1 MSAESR
7 VTALMEEVRAR
18 ETLAYVMRA
27 AVQRG
32 LVDVLGGNASVRV
45 EGGFVITPSQVPK
58 DLLRPWDMVFVSW
71 DGEWVG
77 PRKPSMEWR
86 MHKLV
91 YETRPDAGAV
101 LHLHNRTALALHE
114 AGLGVRPGDYVEA
127 HALGDCVAIVPYRP
141 AGSKELAAE
150 VAKAMRIC
158 RAAVLLR
165 HGVVV
170 AAENPYVALDAAEAL
185 EDLSAVAAIKEALKS
200 GP

>member
-1 MSAESR
+1 MSDESR

-18 ETLAYVMRA
+18 EALTYVMRA

-45 EGGFVITPSQVPK
+45 DGGFVITPSQVPK

-86 MHKLV
+86 MHKLI
-91 YETRPDAGAV
+91 YEVRPDAGAV

-127 HALGDCVAIVPYRP
+127 HALGDCVAIVPFMP
-141 AGSKELAAE
+141 AGTEELASE
-150 VAKAMRIC
+150 VAKAMKVC

-165 HGVVV
+165 HGIVV
-170 AAENPYVALDAAEAL
+170 AAENLYIALDAAEAL
-185 EDLSAVAAIKEALKS
+185 EDLSAVAVIKNLAENR
-200 GP
+200 

>member
-1 MSAESR
+1 MSAGTP
-7 VTALMEEVRAR
+7 VTAIMDELRAR
-18 ETLAYVMRA
+18 EALAYVMRA

-45 EGGFVITPSQVPK
+45 DGGFVITPSQVPK

-71 DGEWVG
+71 DGAWVG

-86 MHKLV
+86 MHKLI
-91 YETRPDAGAV
+91 YEVRPDAGAV
-101 LHLHNRTALALHE
+101 LHLHNRAALALHE

-127 HALGDCVAIVPYRP
+127 HALGDCVAVVPYRP
-141 AGSKELAAE
+141 AGSHELAEE
-150 VAKAMRIC
+150 VAKAMRFC

-170 AAENPYVALDAAEAL
+170 AAENLYVALDAAEAL
-185 EDLSAVAAIKEALKS
+185 EDLSVVAAIKSLIE
-200 GP
+200 

>member
-1 MSAESR
+1 MSPGTPVATL
-7 VTALMEEVRAR
+7 VDEVRAR
-18 ETLAYVMRA
+18 EALAYVMRA

-45 EGGFVITPSQVPK
+45 AGGFVITPSQVPK
-58 DLLRPWDMVFVSW
+58 DLLGPWDMVFVSW

-77 PRKPSMEWR
+77 PGKPSMEWR

-91 YETRPDAGAV
+91 YEVRPDAGAV

-114 AGLGVRPGDYVEA
+114 AGLGVRPSDYVEA

-141 AGSKELAAE
+141 AGSEELAAE
-150 VAKAMRIC
+150 VARAMKVC

-170 AAENPYVALDAAEAL
+170 AAENLYVALDAAEAL
-185 EDLSAVAAIKEALKS
+185 EDLSAVAVIKDLLES
-200 GP
+200 R

>member
-1 MSAESR
+1 MSTKTSIA
-7 VTALMEEVRAR
+7 TLLDEVRAR
-18 ETLAYVMRA
+18 EDLAYVMRA

-32 LVDVLGGNASVRV
+32 LIDALGGNASVRV

-71 DGEWVG
+71 DGKWVG
-77 PRKPSMEWR
+77 SRRPSMEWR

-91 YETRPDAGAV
+91 YRARPDAGAV

-127 HALGDCVAIVPYRP
+127 HALGDCVAIVPYKP
-141 AGSKELAAE
+141 AGSEELATE
-150 VAKAMRIC
+150 VAKAMEAC

-165 HGVVV
+165 HGIVVT
-170 AAENPYVALDAAEAL
+170 AENLYVALDAAEAL
-185 EDLSAVAAIKEALKS
+185 EDLSAVAVIKNIIEKT
-200 GP
+200 